1 MRDVTIVKDNCN
13 LNLCEAR
20 YWREPL
26 SWANS
31 QLNLTVEQ
39 HPVCSVGDYE
49 PYGLEI
55 NNKSLLR
62 GLHSRTNK
70 ATTKLKFFSNSNL
83 KVIPSQ
89 QENLIAFD
97 KANSGQLLTTKEWK
111 ELNSEK
117 EAIQGSHNYMEI
129 MRSIHPLDSGPK
141 ILHKVMLEK
150 FLAAGFTARDGQCA
164 NFGSIGFLTF
174 FKISIGFS
182 IGLLTIFLN
191 QLDFQLDF

>member
-1 MRDVTIVKDNCN
+1 MSCIVKDDCN
-13 LNLCEAR
+13 LNLCEAQ

-31 QLNLTVEQ
+31 QLNLPVEQ
-39 HPVCSVGDYE
+39 RPVCSVGDYE

-97 KANSGQLLTTKEWK
+97 KANSGQLLTTMEGAEQW
-111 ELNSEK
+111 E
-117 EAIQGSHNYMEI
+117 GSHPGE
-129 MRSIHPLDSGPK
+129 P
-141 ILHKVMLEK
+141 
-150 FLAAGFTARDGQCA
+150 
-164 NFGSIGFLTF
+164 
-174 FKISIGFS
+174 
-182 IGLLTIFLN
+182 
-191 QLDFQLDF
+191 